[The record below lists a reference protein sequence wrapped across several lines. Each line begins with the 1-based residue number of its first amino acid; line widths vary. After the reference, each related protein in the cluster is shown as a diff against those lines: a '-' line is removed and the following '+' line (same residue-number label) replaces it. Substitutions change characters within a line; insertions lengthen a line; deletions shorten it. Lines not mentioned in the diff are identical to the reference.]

1 MIQHAVA
8 GFTSMTRPGSCG
20 SPRSAS
26 EAFVKFHLRL
36 QALLRFM
43 KSKSLVFYVLSILSW
58 MAVPADAQVIAP
70 CVTINCPTNIVV
82 PCAPPAGA
90 VVDFTV
96 TGNTTCGRVLT
107 ITCEPASGS
116 LFRPGTNI
124 VACVARDS
132 LGNYAN
138 CSFKVTVIPD
148 LPPVL
153 YVPESISVPC
163 TNQSGAVVTFE
174 ARATDSC
181 STAPVQITCTPPS
194 GSWFRPGTTPVTC
207 VAQDATGQSTTNSFP
222 VQVTG
227 ACDSDCLTMVCPRD

>member
-1 MIQHAVA
+1 MIQHVVA
-8 GFTSMTRPGSCG
+8 SSTSTSRPGSCV

-26 EAFVKFHLRL
+26 ETLFKFLRHP
-36 QALLRFM
+36 QRFFRFM
-43 KSKSLVFYVLSILSW
+43 KSKSLPYVVAIMSW
-58 MAVPADAQVIAP
+58 IAVRADAQVIAP
-70 CVTINCPTNIVV
+70 CVTINCPSNIVV
-82 PCAPPAGA
+82 SCAPPAGA
-90 VVDFTV
+90 EVDFTV
-96 TGNTTCGRVLT
+96 TGNTTCGRALT

-116 LFRPGTNI
+116 VFHPGTNI

-148 LPPVL
+148 GPPVL

-181 STAPVQITCTPPS
+181 
-194 GSWFRPGTTPVTC
+194 
-207 VAQDATGQSTTNSFP
+207 
-222 VQVTG
+222 
-227 ACDSDCLTMVCPRD
+227 